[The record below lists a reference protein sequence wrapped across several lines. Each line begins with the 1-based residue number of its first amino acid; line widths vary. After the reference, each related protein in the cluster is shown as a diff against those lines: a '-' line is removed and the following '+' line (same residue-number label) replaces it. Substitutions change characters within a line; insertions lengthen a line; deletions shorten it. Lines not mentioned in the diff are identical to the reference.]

1 VWALAE
7 NKHRWKIQLGAA
19 LASNPFLM
27 NFLHGRISRTGLK
40 AVCVPGLN
48 CYSCPAAAASCP
60 IGALQAVIGSSK
72 FQFAWYVVGF
82 LIFAGALLAFTM
94 SFDDFVIS
102 YFVSGNGVKNISIV
116 VYNMTYQSDDQCFVN
131 HRDRSHHRGTAF
143 VQSASEV

>member
-1 VWALAE
+1 MAE
-7 NKHRWKIQLGAA
+7 NKHRWKIQLGAT

-82 LIFAGALLAFTM
+82 LIFAGALL
-94 SFDDFVIS
+94 
-102 YFVSGNGVKNISIV
+102 GRGGVRLSV
-116 VYNMTYQSDDQCFVN
+116 PVRMVP
-131 HRDRSHHRGTAF
+131 GA
-143 VQSASEV
+143 ASQNPCKKV